1 MSLFETLHAAKAARD
16 FGAMVDAIPYA
27 RFLGLA
33 VEEVD
38 HGLLVKLPF
47 SQKIVGNPTLP
58 AIHGGVV
65 GAFLENVAIF
75 QLLWTLDKIRI
86 PKTITVT
93 IDYLRSAGPVTT
105 YAMATVNKLGARV
118 ANVKAYAWQDD
129 RARPVAG
136 INANFLI
143 TPAE

>member
-1 MSLFETLHAAKAARD
+1 MTLIETLHAAKASRD
-16 FGAMVDAIPYA
+16 FSAIVAAIPYA
-27 RFLGLA
+27 RFLGLE

-38 HGLLVKLPF
+38 EGLLMKLPF
-47 SQKIVGNPTLP
+47 SEKIVGNPTLP

-75 QLLWTLDKIRI
+75 QLFWTQEKIRL

-93 IDYLRSAGPVTT
+93 IDYLRSAGPATT
-105 YAMATVNKLGARV
+105 CAMATVTKLGARV

>member
-1 MSLFETLHAAKAARD
+1 MTLIETIQSAKESRD
-16 FGAMVDAIPYA
+16 FDAIVAAIPYA
-27 RFLGLA
+27 QFLGLS

-38 HGLLVKLPF
+38 DGLLMKLPF
-47 SQKIVGNPTLP
+47 SQKIVGNPALP

-93 IDYLRSAGPVTT
+93 IDYLRSAGPEMTFG
-105 YAMATVNKLGARV
+105 MATVTKLGARV
-118 ANVKAYAWQDD
+118 ANVKAYAWQAD
-129 RARPVAG
+129 RSRPVAG
-136 INANFLI
+136 INANFL
-143 TPAE
+143 TTQVD

>member
-1 MSLFETLHAAKAARD
+1 MTLIETIHAAKSTHD
-16 FGAMVDAIPYA
+16 FNAIIAAIPYA
-27 RFLGLA
+27 AFLGLE
-33 VEEVD
+33 VEEAED
-38 HGLLVKLPF
+38 GLLVKLPF

-75 QLLWTLDKIRI
+75 QLLWTQEKIRI

-93 IDYLRSAGPVTT
+93 IDYLRSAGPEAT
-105 YAMATVNKLGARV
+105 YAMATVTKLGARV

-129 RARPVAG
+129 RNRPVAG

-143 TPAE
+143 TPAG

>member
-1 MSLFETLHAAKAARD
+1 MTLLETIESAKATRD
-16 FGAMVDAIPYA
+16 FGAIVAAIPYA
-27 RFLGLA
+27 SFLGLS
-33 VEEVD
+33 VEEVED
-38 HGLLVKLPF
+38 GLLMKLPYAE
-47 SQKIVGNPTLP
+47 KIVGNPTLP

-93 IDYLRSAGPVTT
+93 IDYLRSAGPEPTH
-105 YAMATVNKLGARV
+105 AMATVTKLGARV
-118 ANVKAYAWQDD
+118 ANVKAYAWQGD
-129 RARPVAG
+129 RSRPVAG

>member
-1 MSLFETLHAAKAARD
+1 MTLIETFQAAKAARD
-16 FGAMVDAIPYA
+16 FDAFVDAIPYA
-27 RFLGLA
+27 RFLGLM

-38 HGLLVKLPF
+38 DGLLVKLPYA
-47 SQKIVGNPTLP
+47 QKIVGNPTLP

-75 QLLWTLDKIRI
+75 QLLWALDKIRV

-93 IDYLRSAGPVTT
+93 IDYLRSAGAETT
-105 YAMATVNKLGARV
+105 YAMAAVTKLGARV

-129 RARPVAG
+129 RTRPVAG

-143 TPAE
+143 TPAA

>member
-1 MSLFETLHAAKAARD
+1 MTLIETIHAAKSAND
-16 FGAMVDAIPYA
+16 FNAIIAAIPYA
-27 RFLGLA
+27 AFLGLE
-33 VEEVD
+33 VEEAEE
-38 HGLLVKLPF
+38 GLLVKLPYGE
-47 SQKIVGNPTLP
+47 KIVGNPTLP

-75 QLLWTLDKIRI
+75 QLLWTQEKIRI

-93 IDYLRSAGPVTT
+93 IDYLRSAGPATT
-105 YAMATVNKLGARV
+105 YGMATVTKLGARV

-129 RARPVAG
+129 RNRPVAG

-143 TPAE
+143 TPAA